1 MKVKSNY
8 VIAAIYLLWGTMVV
22 FGQDIVGTGPHDM
35 YAVTTDTITTPDGFE
50 IVYSHIPD
58 HAVED
63 YVVFE
68 TLIPPVD
75 IKEEK
80 RLVTTFTGSK
90 IFMIGD
96 KFVLPEQFHPKAGP
110 EVLKLYLSN
119 AHVEIAELELE
130 IKRLKK
136 KLKNK

>member
-8 VIAAIYLLWGTMVV
+8 VIAAIYFLWGTMVV
-22 FGQDIVGTGPHDM
+22 FGQEMVSTGPHDM
-35 YAVTTDTITTPDGFE
+35 YIVTTDTITTPDGFE
-50 IVYSHIPD
+50 VVYSHIPD

-63 YVVFE
+63 YVAFE
-68 TLIPPVD
+68 TLIPPVEM
-75 IKEEK
+75 KQEK
-80 RLVTTFTGSK
+80 RMVTTFTGGK
-90 IFMIGD
+90 VFMIGN